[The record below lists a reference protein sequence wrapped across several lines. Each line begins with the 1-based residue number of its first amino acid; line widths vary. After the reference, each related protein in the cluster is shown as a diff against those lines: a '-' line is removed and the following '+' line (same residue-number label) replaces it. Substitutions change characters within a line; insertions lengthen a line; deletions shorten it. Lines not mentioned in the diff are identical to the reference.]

1 MTLRTFFSLT
11 AGQGFQNTGA
21 NCLSV
26 CPVETGREKKKG
38 RDQLEMF
45 ILLMCYLIALILLQ
59 LHPVS
64 LMHKN
69 PQRCKIIHSMCPI
82 GRKDQLVDLKMC
94 ICRNIP
100 FMFFLVAVTMAVV

>member
-1 MTLRTFFSLT
+1 MLIV
-11 AGQGFQNTGA
+11 
-21 NCLSV
+21 CLSV
-26 CPVETGREKKKG
+26 CLVETGREKKKG

-45 ILLMCYLIALILLQ
+45 ILLMCYLIAVILLQ
-59 LHPVS
+59 LHPGS

-69 PQRCKIIHSMCPI
+69 PQRCKIIHSMYPI

-94 ICRNIP
+94 ICRNVP